1 MTALKQI
8 GNKMSLSDRA
18 YEEIK
23 RAIINGDIRQG
34 EILTEEQL
42 SNALGISRTPV
53 RSAIKKVEFDD
64 LVSINSSRNV
74 VVVEITEK
82 DKQDAFMA
90 RRLIEVEEAGILAE
104 KITEEQYEAL
114 VQIVEKQK
122 QFLALKSYSEFLDQE
137 YEFHVK
143 ISEFC
148 DNAWF
153 YKMIKNIALLQRRIL
168 ILSGHLERDWSG
180 AIKEHETILE
190 AFKKHDKEAAKQ
202 AMETHI
208 VYVSERLEK

>member
-1 MTALKQI
+1 MAALKQI

-23 RAIINGDIRQG
+23 QAIINGDIRQG

-42 SNALGISRTPV
+42 SADLGISRTPV
-53 RSAIKKVEFDD
+53 RSAIKKLEFDD

-82 DKQDAFMA
+82 DKTDAFYA
-90 RRLIEVEEAGILAE
+90 RKLIEVEEAGILAE
-104 KITEEQYEAL
+104 KITDEQYRAL
-114 VQIVEKQK
+114 VDILEKQK
-122 QFLALKSYSEFLDQE
+122 QSYKQKSYSEFLDCE

-148 DNAWF
+148 DNSWY
-153 YKMIKNIALLQRRIL
+153 YKIIKNIALLQRRIL
-168 ILSGHLERDWSG
+168 ILSGHLEQDLGG
-180 AIKEHETILE
+180 AIQEHEKIINTFH
-190 AFKKHDKEAAKQ
+190 AHDKEAARQ
-202 AMETHI
+202 AMEEHI
-208 VYVSERLEK
+208 VEVSKRLEK

>member
-1 MTALKQI
+1 MAALKQI

-23 RAIINGDIRQG
+23 RAIISGEIHQG

-42 SNALGISRTPV
+42 SADLGISRTPV
-53 RSAIKKVEFDD
+53 RSAIKKLEFDD

-82 DKQDAFMA
+82 DKTDAFVA

-104 KITEEQYEAL
+104 KITREQYEELIRL
-114 VQIVEKQK
+114 VEEQK
-122 QFLALKSYSEFLDQE
+122 QFLEKKCYSEFLDSE

-148 DNAWF
+148 DNSWF
-153 YKMIKNIALLQRRIL
+153 YKIMKNIALLQRRIL
-168 ILSGHLERDWSG
+168 ILSGHLERDCTS
-180 AIKEHETILE
+180 AVQEHEEILQ
-190 AFKKHDKEAAKQ
+190 AFLHHDREAARR
-202 AMETHI
+202 AMEVHI
-208 VYVSERLEK
+208 VRVSDRLGE